1 MFFLKRNLK
10 RYKSRI
16 SPMIDLIVA
25 VKRINDKNE
34 NKKLVYLIDNKIKI
48 KGILNKAI
56 YESSNSNTRGGY
68 FN

>member
-1 MFFLKRNLK
+1 
-10 RYKSRI
+10 
-16 SPMIDLIVA
+16 MIDLIVA